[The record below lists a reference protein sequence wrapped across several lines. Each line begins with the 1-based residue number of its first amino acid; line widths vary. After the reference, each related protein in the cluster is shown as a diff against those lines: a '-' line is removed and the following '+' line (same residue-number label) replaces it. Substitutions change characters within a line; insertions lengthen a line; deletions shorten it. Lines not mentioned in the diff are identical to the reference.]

1 MFFFFNTIPL
11 TVRAPAARATGTTVS
26 TTPVFVLPEE
36 APGVTSSDLPMSPAA
51 KAAVEDEQ
59 ALVMKIQSE
68 ESARSALFE
77 ELGLGEIKAKQ
88 LIEAAPDERKSKL
101 TLLYDELTGYVARIK
116 QLNNIIVETVEKK
129 LSVQEELM
137 RKTGMT
143 LTETYNGY
151 GAKIKHT
158 SAPKGF
164 LGNI

>member
-1 MFFFFNTIPL
+1 MTIETADRIIGFLEKYNGVYRDDMVAFL
-11 TVRAPAARATGTTVS
+11 TEKQAKVMAD
-26 TTPVFVLPEE
+26 
-36 APGVTSSDLPMSPAA
+36 DLLWLLDS
-51 KAAVEDEQ
+51 VEDEQ

>member
-1 MFFFFNTIPL
+1 MTIETADRIIGFLEKYNGVYRDMVAFL
-11 TVRAPAARATGTTVS
+11 TEKQAKVMAD
-26 TTPVFVLPEE
+26 
-36 APGVTSSDLPMSPAA
+36 DLLWLLDS
-51 KAAVEDEQ
+51 VEDEQ

-77 ELGLGEIKAKQ
+77 ELGLGEI
-88 LIEAAPDERKSKL
+88 IEAVPDERKSKL

>member
-1 MFFFFNTIPL
+1 MTTETADRIIGFLEKYNGAYREMVTFL
-11 TVRAPAARATGTTVS
+11 TEKQAEVMAD
-26 TTPVFVLPEE
+26 
-36 APGVTSSDLPMSPAA
+36 DLLWLLDS
-51 KAAVEDEQ
+51 VENEQ

-68 ESARSALFE
+68 EAARSALFE

-116 QLNNIIVETVEKK
+116 QLNSIIVETVEKK

>member
-1 MFFFFNTIPL
+1 MTIETADKVIRFLEKYNSAYRDMVAFL
-11 TVRAPAARATGTTVS
+11 TEKQAKVMAD
-26 TTPVFVLPEE
+26 
-36 APGVTSSDLPMSPAA
+36 DLLWLLDS
-51 KAAVEDEQ
+51 VEDEQ

-68 ESARSALFE
+68 ENARTALFE
-77 ELGLGEIKAKQ
+77 ELELGEIKAKE
-88 LIEAAPDERKSKL
+88 LIEDAPDERKSKL
-101 TLLYDELTGYVARIK
+101 TLLYDELTGYVAKIK

-129 LSVQEELM
+129 LSVQEKLM

-164 LGNI
+164 IGNI

>member
-1 MFFFFNTIPL
+1 MTIETADRIIGFLEKYNSAYRDMVAFL
-11 TVRAPAARATGTTVS
+11 TEKQAKVMAD
-26 TTPVFVLPEE
+26 
-36 APGVTSSDLPMSPAA
+36 DLLWLLDS
-51 KAAVEDEQ
+51 VEDE
-59 ALVMKIQSE
+59 LVMKIQSE
-68 ESARSALFE
+68 ENARSALFE
-77 ELGLGEIKAKQ
+77 ELGLGEIKARQ

>member
-1 MFFFFNTIPL
+1 MTTETADRIIGFHEKYNGAYRDMVTFL
-11 TVRAPAARATGTTVS
+11 TEKQAKVMAD
-26 TTPVFVLPEE
+26 
-36 APGVTSSDLPMSPAA
+36 DLLWLLDS
-51 KAAVEDEQ
+51 VDEQ

-68 ESARSALFE
+68 EAARTALFE
-77 ELGLGEIKAKQ
+77 ELGLGETKAKQ
-88 LIEAAPDERKSKL
+88 LIEDAPDERKSKL

-116 QLNNIIVETVEKK
+116 QLNSIIVETVEKK

>member
-1 MFFFFNTIPL
+1 MYK
-11 TVRAPAARATGTTVS
+11 R
-26 TTPVFVLPEE
+26 
-36 APGVTSSDLPMSPAA
+36 
-51 KAAVEDEQ
+51 Q
-59 ALVMKIQSE
+59 
-68 ESARSALFE
+68 
-77 ELGLGEIKAKQ
+77 
-88 LIEAAPDERKSKL
+88 L

-116 QLNNIIVETVEKK
+116 QLNTIIVETVEKK

>member
-1 MFFFFNTIPL
+1 MTIETADRIIGFLEKYNSAYRDMVAFL
-11 TVRAPAARATGTTVS
+11 TEKQAKVMAD
-26 TTPVFVLPEE
+26 
-36 APGVTSSDLPMSPAA
+36 DLLWLLDS
-51 KAAVEDEQ
+51 VEDEQ

-68 ESARSALFE
+68 ENARSALFE
-77 ELGLGEIKAKQ
+77 ELGLGEIKAIQ

-164 LGNI
+164 IGNI

>member
-1 MFFFFNTIPL
+1 MTIETTDKVIRFLEKYNGVYRDMVAFL
-11 TVRAPAARATGTTVS
+11 TEKQAKVMAD
-26 TTPVFVLPEE
+26 
-36 APGVTSSDLPMSPAA
+36 DLLWLLDS
-51 KAAVEDEQ
+51 VEDEQ

-68 ESARSALFE
+68 ETARTALFE
-77 ELGLGEIKAKQ
+77 ELGLGEMKAKQ
-88 LIEAAPDERKSKL
+88 LIEEAPDERKSKL
-101 TLLYDELTGYVARIK
+101 TLLYDELTGYVAKIK

-129 LSVQEELM
+129 LSVQEELI

-164 LGNI
+164 IGNV

>member
-1 MFFFFNTIPL
+1 MTTETADRIIGFLEKYNGAYRDMVAFL
-11 TVRAPAARATGTTVS
+11 TEKQLLDS
-26 TTPVFVLPEE
+26 
-36 APGVTSSDLPMSPAA
+36 
-51 KAAVEDEQ
+51 VENEQ

-68 ESARSALFE
+68 EAARTALFK
-77 ELGLGEIKAKQ
+77 ELGLGETKAKQ

-116 QLNNIIVETVEKK
+116 QLNSIIVETVEKK

>member
-1 MFFFFNTIPL
+1 MTIETADKVIRFLEKYNSVYRDMVAFL
-11 TVRAPAARATGTTVS
+11 TEKQAKVMAD
-26 TTPVFVLPEE
+26 
-36 APGVTSSDLPMSPAA
+36 DLLWLLDS
-51 KAAVEDEQ
+51 VEDEQ

-68 ESARSALFE
+68 ENARTALFE
-77 ELGLGEIKAKQ
+77 EHGLGEMKAKQ
-88 LIEAAPDERKSKL
+88 LIEEAPDERKSKL
-101 TLLYDELTGYVARIK
+101 TLLYDELTGYVAKIK

-129 LSVQEELM
+129 LSVQEELI

-164 LGNI
+164 IGNV

>member
-1 MFFFFNTIPL
+1 MTIETADRIIGFLEKYNSAYRDMVAFL
-11 TVRAPAARATGTTVS
+11 T
-26 TTPVFVLPEE
+26 EKQ
-36 APGVTSSDLPMSPAA
+36 A
-51 KAAVEDEQ
+51 KVMLDSVEDEQ

-68 ESARSALFE
+68 ENARSALFE
-77 ELGLGEIKAKQ
+77 ELELGEIKARQ

-164 LGNI
+164 IGNI

>member
-1 MFFFFNTIPL
+1 MTIETADRIIGFLEKYNSAYRDMVAFL
-11 TVRAPAARATGTTVS
+11 TEKQAKVMAD
-26 TTPVFVLPEE
+26 
-36 APGVTSSDLPMSPAA
+36 DLLWLLDS
-51 KAAVEDEQ
+51 VEDEQ

-68 ESARSALFE
+68 ENARSALFE
-77 ELGLGEIKAKQ
+77 ELGLGEIKAIQ

>member
-1 MFFFFNTIPL
+1 M
-11 TVRAPAARATGTTVS
+11 
-26 TTPVFVLPEE
+26 
-36 APGVTSSDLPMSPAA
+36 
-51 KAAVEDEQ
+51 
-59 ALVMKIQSE
+59 
-68 ESARSALFE
+68 
-77 ELGLGEIKAKQ
+77 
-88 LIEAAPDERKSKL
+88 
-101 TLLYDELTGYVARIK
+101 ARIK

-158 SAPKGF
+158 SALKGF

>member
-1 MFFFFNTIPL
+1 MTIETADKVIRFLEKYNSVYRDMVTFL
-11 TVRAPAARATGTTVS
+11 TEKQAKVMAD
-26 TTPVFVLPEE
+26 
-36 APGVTSSDLPMSPAA
+36 DLLWLLDS
-51 KAAVEDEQ
+51 VEDEQ

-68 ESARSALFE
+68 ETARTALFE
-77 ELGLGEIKAKQ
+77 ELGLGEMKAKQ
-88 LIEAAPDERKSKL
+88 LIEEAPDERKSKL

-164 LGNI
+164 IGNI

>member
-1 MFFFFNTIPL
+1 MTIETADRIIGFLEKYNGVYRDMVAFL
-11 TVRAPAARATGTTVS
+11 T
-26 TTPVFVLPEE
+26 EKQD
-36 APGVTSSDLPMSPAA
+36 DLLWLLDS
-51 KAAVEDEQ
+51 VEDEQ

>member
-1 MFFFFNTIPL
+1 MVAFL
-11 TVRAPAARATGTTVS
+11 TEKQAKVMAD
-26 TTPVFVLPEE
+26 
-36 APGVTSSDLPMSPAA
+36 DLLWLLDS
-51 KAAVEDEQ
+51 VEDEQ

-68 ESARSALFE
+68 EFVTSNDQNP
-77 ELGLGEIKAKQ
+77 LGSLLLLAKQ
-88 LIEAAPDERKSKL
+88 IIEAAPDERKSKL

>member
-1 MFFFFNTIPL
+1 MTIETADRIIGFLEKYNGVYRDMVAFL
-11 TVRAPAARATGTTVS
+11 TEKQAKVMAD
-26 TTPVFVLPEE
+26 
-36 APGVTSSDLPMSPAA
+36 DLLWLLDS
-51 KAAVEDEQ
+51 VEDEQ

-77 ELGLGEIKAKQ
+77 ELGL
-88 LIEAAPDERKSKL
+88 
-101 TLLYDELTGYVARIK
+101 
-116 QLNNIIVETVEKK
+116 VETVEKK

>member
-1 MFFFFNTIPL
+1 ML
-11 TVRAPAARATGTTVS
+11 WLLDS
-26 TTPVFVLPEE
+26 
-36 APGVTSSDLPMSPAA
+36 
-51 KAAVEDEQ
+51 VEDEQ

>member
-1 MFFFFNTIPL
+1 MTIETADRIIGFLEKYNGVYRDMVAFL
-11 TVRAPAARATGTTVS
+11 TEKQAKVMAD
-26 TTPVFVLPEE
+26 
-36 APGVTSSDLPMSPAA
+36 DLLWLL
-51 KAAVEDEQ
+51 D
-59 ALVMKIQSE
+59 SE

>member
-1 MFFFFNTIPL
+1 MTIETADKVIRFLEKYNSAYRDMVAFL
-11 TVRAPAARATGTTVS
+11 TEKQAKVMAD
-26 TTPVFVLPEE
+26 
-36 APGVTSSDLPMSPAA
+36 DLLWLLDS
-51 KAAVEDEQ
+51 VEDEQ

-68 ESARSALFE
+68 ENARTALFE
-77 ELGLGEIKAKQ
+77 ELELGEIKAKE
-88 LIEAAPDERKSKL
+88 LIEDAPDERKSKL
-101 TLLYDELTGYVARIK
+101 TLLYDELTGYVAKIK

-164 LGNI
+164 IGNI

>member
-1 MFFFFNTIPL
+1 MTIETADRIIGFLEKYNGVYRDMVAFL
-11 TVRAPAARATGTTVS
+11 TEKQAKVMAD
-26 TTPVFVLPEE
+26 
-36 APGVTSSDLPMSPAA
+36 DLLWLLDS
-51 KAAVEDEQ
+51 VEDEQ

-151 GAKIKHT
+151 GAKIKHP